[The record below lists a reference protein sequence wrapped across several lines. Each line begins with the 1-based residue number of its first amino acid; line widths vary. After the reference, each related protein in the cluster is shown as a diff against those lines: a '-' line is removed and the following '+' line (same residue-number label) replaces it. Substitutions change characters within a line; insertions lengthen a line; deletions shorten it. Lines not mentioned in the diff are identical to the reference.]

1 MIIFFT
7 LGILLGIVS
16 VVFVFQN
23 MTVITVSF
31 FTWHITGSLA
41 LVLIASIVTGM
52 LITLLILLP
61 ESIANY
67 FKYENLLKE
76 NAQMKAQKAKED
88 SATTKEVSP
97 VTTNPTNN

>member
-7 LGILLGIVS
+7 LGIVLGIVS
-16 VVFVFQN
+16 VVFVVQN
-23 MTVITVSF
+23 MMVITVSF

-67 FKYENLLKE
+67 FKYESLLKE
-76 NAQMKAQKAKED
+76 NAQMKAQKVKEEVAA
-88 SATTKEVSP
+88 SKEIPPSS
-97 VTTNPTNN
+97 TAPTAE